1 MTDTV
6 TLTLSQMWDLSL
18 RTLTGNGFS
27 EAHAEAIARTITAC
41 QTDECH
47 SHGLYRL
54 LVCVATRQAG
64 KVTNAEPVITDA
76 APGMVRADAQGAY
89 SLLAFERGL
98 PLLAEKARTQGLA
111 ALAITH
117 CYHFSALWPEVEAI
131 AAQGLVG
138 LAMTPSHAWVAPYG
152 GTRGVFGT
160 NPLAFAWPRPERE
173 PFVFD
178 FATSAAARGEI
189 ELHRRAGKPI
199 PEGWALDADG
209 RPTTDAEAA
218 MQGAMLTFGG
228 HKGSALSAMIEL
240 MAGPLIGDFLS
251 LESQAHD
258 AGQGATPYHG
268 ELILAFDPQTFMGGQ
283 VAAHAGRAE
292 ALFDAI
298 VGQGARLP
306 SQRRYEARARS
317 LKTGTV
323 SLPAKLYRDI
333 LALSAT

>member
-1 MTDTV
+1 MSDTV
-6 TLTLSQMWDLSL
+6 TLSLPDMWTLSL

-27 EAHAEAIARTITAC
+27 QDHAEAITRTIGAC
-41 QTDECH
+41 QKDECH

-54 LVCVATRQAG
+54 LVCVATRRAG
-64 KVTNAEPVITDA
+64 KVTNAEPMVTDA
-76 APGMVRADAQGAY
+76 APGLVRADAQGAY

-98 PLLAEKARTQGLA
+98 PLLAEKARTQGIA

-131 AAQGLVG
+131 AAAGLVG
-138 LAMTPSHAWVAPYG
+138 LAMTPSHAWVAPHG
-152 GTRGVFGT
+152 GTKGVFGT
-160 NPLAFAWPRPERE
+160 NPLAFAWPRPEQA

-199 PEGWALDADG
+199 PEGWAVDSDG
-209 RPTTDAEAA
+209 NPTTDAQAG
-218 MQGAMLTFGG
+218 MDGAMLTFGG

-251 LESQAHD
+251 LESYAYD

-268 ELILAFDPQTFMGGQ
+268 ELVLAIDPETFMGGSY
-283 VAAHAGRAE
+283 AHHAGRAE

-306 SQRRYEARARS
+306 SQRRYEARKRTYAAGS
-317 LKTGTV
+317 VTI
-323 SLPAKLYRDI
+323 PAKLYQDI
-333 LALSAT
+333 LALTA